1 MTDILKWAF
10 SFYIVTITIGWAVFT
25 VLIVKSCM
33 ATPSTISVVEA
44 SGVSVLMGGLITWSG
59 LIIQHWFR
67 KKNAEEG
74 K

>member
-1 MTDILKWAF
+1 M
-10 SFYIVTITIGWAVFT
+10 FT